1 MAVFLH
7 FGKEISDMMVKHISI
22 EVTSKQ
28 TKKPVF
34 GGPAVSFPA
43 LPPKPHTTIPHP
55 RTRPDSAGREQPVA
69 FTGFKKGRSK
79 CGGAFV
85 SGGASWDRAWD
96 RRNPGNRSEISGA
109 LL

>member
-34 GGPAVSFPA
+34 GGPAD
-43 LPPKPHTTIPHP
+43 L
-55 RTRPDSAGREQPVA
+55 QQ
-69 FTGFKKGRSK
+69 
-79 CGGAFV
+79 GG
-85 SGGASWDRAWD
+85 GH
-96 RRNPGNRSEISGA
+96 
-109 LL
+109 

>member
-34 GGPAVSFPA
+34 GGPADLTAYILEPVDGILDKKAADTVHF
-43 LPPKPHTTIPHP
+43 LPEKTSP
-55 RTRPDSAGREQPVA
+55 S
-69 FTGFKKGRSK
+69 
-79 CGGAFV
+79 
-85 SGGASWDRAWD
+85 
-96 RRNPGNRSEISGA
+96 
-109 LL
+109 L

>member
-34 GGPAVSFPA
+34 GGPADLTAYILEPVDGILDKKRPA
-43 LPPKPHTTIPHP
+43 VLLCPGGGY
-55 RTRPDSAGREQPVA
+55 RTLSTREDQPIA
-69 FTGFKKGRSK
+69 M
-79 CGGAFV
+79 
-85 SGGASWDRAWD
+85 
-96 RRNPGNRSEISGA
+96 
-109 LL
+109 

>member
-34 GGPAVSFPA
+34 GGPADLTAYILELVDGILPSPTRETRFPA
-43 LPPKPHTTIPHP
+43 
-55 RTRPDSAGREQPVA
+55 
-69 FTGFKKGRSK
+69 RSRH
-79 CGGAFV
+79 F
-85 SGGASWDRAWD
+85 S
-96 RRNPGNRSEISGA
+96 
-109 LL
+109 

>member
-34 GGPAVSFPA
+34 GGPADLTAYMVFWIKRGRLCCFA
-43 LPPKPHTTIPHP
+43 QAADTVHFLPEKTSP
-55 RTRPDSAGREQPVA
+55 S
-69 FTGFKKGRSK
+69 
-79 CGGAFV
+79 
-85 SGGASWDRAWD
+85 
-96 RRNPGNRSEISGA
+96 
-109 LL
+109 L

>member
-34 GGPAVSFPA
+34 GGPADLTAYILEPVDGILDKEAGCAA
-43 LPPKPHTTIPHP
+43 LPRRRIPYTFYQKTSP
-55 RTRPDSAGREQPVA
+55 S
-69 FTGFKKGRSK
+69 
-79 CGGAFV
+79 
-85 SGGASWDRAWD
+85 
-96 RRNPGNRSEISGA
+96 
-109 LL
+109 L

>member
-34 GGPAVSFPA
+34 GGPADLTAYILEPVDGIKRGRLCCFA
-43 LPPKPHTTIPHP
+43 QAADTVHFLPEKTSP
-55 RTRPDSAGREQPVA
+55 S
-69 FTGFKKGRSK
+69 
-79 CGGAFV
+79 
-85 SGGASWDRAWD
+85 
-96 RRNPGNRSEISGA
+96 
-109 LL
+109 L

>member
-34 GGPAVSFPA
+34 GGPADTVHF
-43 LPPKPHTTIPHP
+43 LPEKTSP
-55 RTRPDSAGREQPVA
+55 S
-69 FTGFKKGRSK
+69 
-79 CGGAFV
+79 
-85 SGGASWDRAWD
+85 
-96 RRNPGNRSEISGA
+96 
-109 LL
+109 L